1 MKFNKEEVQEL
12 NKILCMIKKL
22 MMIFLVPLKKKKLK
36 KSRRKKLAFKRLI
49 LKIKINK

>member
-1 MKFNKEEVQEL
+1 MKFNKGGVQEL
-12 NKILCMIKKL
+12 NKIIFMIQKP